1 MGLGVLASAKG
12 YCWKAG
18 LVLIVYK
25 IDLGG
30 TITDTGLRE
39 DVAMVSITV
48 AGEGCVQLALP
59 LDRKLW
65 RF

>member
-1 MGLGVLASAKG
+1 MAH
-12 YCWKAG
+12 
-18 LVLIVYK
+18 IVYK